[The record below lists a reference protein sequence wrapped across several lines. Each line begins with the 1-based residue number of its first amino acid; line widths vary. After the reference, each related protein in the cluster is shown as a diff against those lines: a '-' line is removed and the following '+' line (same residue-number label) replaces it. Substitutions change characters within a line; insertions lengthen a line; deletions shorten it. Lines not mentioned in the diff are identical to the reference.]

1 MRYKSYTLEQV
12 GPPSERKALA
22 SRFPQHDRSF
32 GIYSKSNRIT
42 LHNQVCRL
50 FTGDLLFLDLK
61 LYLKDGVQYAKTV
74 NRKRAMH
81 FRKIHN
87 IWIRVR

>member
-1 MRYKSYTLEQV
+1 MSQLKQI
-12 GPPSERKALA
+12 GPPPANRALS
-22 SRFPQHDRSF
+22 SRFPQHDRSY

-42 LHNQVCRL
+42 LHNQVCQL
-50 FTGDLLFLDLK
+50 FTGDVVVYNLK

-81 FRKIHN
+81 FRKVMN
-87 IWIRVR
+87 VWIRIK